1 MYKKIK
7 AFCDNV
13 GISVAQFE
21 RICGTSHGYMDKLAR
36 SKPGIR
42 TAVRIAQVMGITV
55 EELLGDDDE

>member
-1 MYKKIK
+1 MYEKIK
-7 AFCDNV
+7 TFCDSV

-36 SKPGIR
+36 SKPGIK

-55 EELLGDDDE
+55 EELLGDGNE